1 MFEEGQYF
9 APVATE
15 DDGSVVVRLA
25 AGHPGFADQ
34 AYRERRNAIAALAI
48 GHTRGDPVPDVVYTA
63 EEHRVWELVSREL
76 KIKHRRYAT
85 ADYLEGSERLALP
98 ADRIPQLQEV
108 GDLLEPLT
116 GFRYL
121 PAAGL
126 VPLRDFYGVLDDGLF
141 HSTQYIR
148 HHSVPFYTPEPD
160 VVHEVIGH
168 ANALASDRFA
178 SLYRLA
184 GAAARRVET
193 QEALEFVSKVFWFT
207 LEFGVLAEGG
217 EDRAY
222 GAGILSSYG
231 EIEEFRG
238 MDILPLD
245 LAVMGTTGY
254 DITKYQDVLFRAESM
269 SHLEDVVGA
278 FWATCDDDS
287 VARLV
292 AGRAVVRSDV

>member
-1 MFEEGQYF
+1 MFEEAQYF
-9 APVATE
+9 APVATK
-15 DDGSVVVRLA
+15 DDGSVVVELA
-25 AGHPGFADQ
+25 ANHPGVADPV
-34 AYRERRNAIAALAI
+34 YRERRNAIAALALN
-48 GHTRGDPVPDVVYTA
+48 HTPGEPIPRAAYT
-63 EEHRVWELVSREL
+63 EREHEVWALVTREL
-76 KIKHRRYAT
+76 AVKHREYA
-85 ADYLEGSERLALP
+85 AGEYLRGCERLGLP

-126 VPLRDFYGVLDDGLF
+126 VPLRDFYGVLQDGLF
-141 HSTQYIR
+141 YSTQYIR

-160 VVHEVIGH
+160 VIHEVIGH

-178 SLYRLA
+178 RLYRLA

-193 QEALEFVSKVFWFT
+193 QEALEFISKVFWFT
-207 LEFGVLAEGG
+207 MEFGVLVENGA
-217 EDRAY
+217 DRAY

-245 LAVMGTTGY
+245 LAVMGTTTY
-254 DITKYQDVLFRAESM
+254 DITQYQDVLFRAESFD
-269 SHLEDVVGA
+269 HLEDVVGD
-278 FWATCDDDS
+278 FWATCDDE
-287 VARLV
+287 
-292 AGRAVVRSDV
+292 AVSRIVTDGAAVKSAV

>member
-9 APVATE
+9 APVATQ
-15 DDGSVVVRLA
+15 DDGSVVVELA
-25 AGHPGFADQ
+25 ANHPGVADPV
-34 AYRERRNAIAALAI
+34 YRTRRNAIAALALN
-48 GHTRGDPVPDVVYTA
+48 HTAGDPIPEADYT
-63 EEHRVWELVSREL
+63 EREHEVWALVTREL
-76 KIKHRRYAT
+76 AIKHRRYA
-85 ADYLEGSERLALP
+85 AGEYLAGCERLRLP
-98 ADRIPQLQEV
+98 ADRIPQLQQV

-126 VPLRDFYGVLDDGLF
+126 VPLREFYGVLDDGLF

-160 VVHEVIGH
+160 VIHEVIGH
-168 ANALASDRFA
+168 ANALASDRLA
-178 SLYRLA
+178 RLYRLA

-193 QEALEFVSKVFWFT
+193 DEALEFISKVFWFT
-207 LEFGVLAEGG
+207 MEFGVVAENG

-231 EIEEFRG
+231 EIEEFRA

-245 LAVMGTTGY
+245 LAVMGTTRY
-254 DITKYQDVLFRAESM
+254 DITRYQDVLFRAASM
-269 SHLEDVVGA
+269 DHLEDVVGT
-278 FWATCDDDS
+278 FWATCDDDHVS
-287 VARLV
+287 RVLHRRRDHAS
-292 AGRAVVRSDV
+292 AT